1 MFALS
6 VSIST
11 SSSPTATSSPSDLSH
26 FRIVPSSMESDRRG
40 IATSAMPARMAAIGM
55 EPSDIVS
62 GTDRS
67 QLAEEKAAL
76 RPVAGPLA
84 QNGPASELFRA
95 VAREVGTLLG
105 ADYSGL
111 IRYEDDGT
119 VAPLATWAAVG
130 EHPPR
135 ARALDHR
142 GGRPDDDDR
151 RDGRAR
157 ARRGLDGGA
166 GADRGVRARRAR
178 RAGVG
183 RQPDR

>member
-67 QLAEEKAAL
+67 QLAEEQAAL
-76 RPVAGPLA
+76 RRVATLVA

-119 VAPLATWAAVG
+119 VASLATWAAVG
-130 EHPPR
+130 EHPPVPER
-135 ARALDHR
+135 WTTE
-142 GGRPDDDDR
+142 
-151 RDGRAR
+151 
-157 ARRGLDGGA
+157 A
-166 GADRGVRARRAR
+166 GDPTTMIAET
-178 RAGVG
+178 
-183 RQPDR
+183 